1 MRARPPPMNARLR
14 AIDQRSLPSMQGW
27 LKRWILPEG
36 AGARP
41 MRGTLVQRVA
51 AARGIAGD
59 ALAGFTAPTFDHLK
73 PPDDLFGAVEV
84 GARLSSAVRAGKR
97 IAIFGDY
104 DADGMC
110 AAAILVHLI
119 RHVQGGEAPRVF
131 IPERATEGYGLS
143 MESVRRLAVDG
154 AQVLVS
160 VDCGI
165 TALDEVALARDLG
178 LEVLITDHHAAR
190 SDGRLPDAHA
200 IAHPA
205 FGGGDG
211 TLCGAAVA
219 WKVGLAFC
227 RAWCGSDHVTP
238 ELRELLVETLA
249 LAAFG
254 TVADIVPLVG
264 ENRVITRLGMARI
277 ARSGLPGL
285 RALAEQAGIG
295 PKDSVDS
302 ERISFGLA
310 PILNA
315 CGRLGS
321 AMDGMQLL
329 ALPHMVDGTDASH
342 ERQAAQWVQ
351 RFAALNERRKAEE
364 REIFEQALERQEEG
378 LGAARGAC
386 VLADPL
392 WSRGIVGTACARL
405 ADRLHVPV
413 VLMQLGGGMA
423 HGSARSIDGYS
434 ILGGL
439 EACAEHLER
448 FGGHAAAAGVAVAEG
463 NVMAFREALSAH
475 AAAHRP
481 ATAGPSVRADV
492 KLVGGDISAES
503 FAAVQALG
511 PFGRGF
517 PAPTVWAQDAVIT
530 STPRIFGKDRDHI
543 SFFVRLGDLPTAEIS
558 CIWWRQASQS
568 PRLTRGLGVQII
580 GSPQVDSWS
589 GRHRPALQLADVA
602 DCA

>member
-1 MRARPPPMNARLR
+1 MLR
-14 AIDQRSLPSMQGW
+14 SHRRSLLAMQGW
-27 LKRWILPEG
+27 LKRWTLPDG
-36 AGARP
+36 AAALP
-41 MRGTLVQRVA
+41 LRGSLLQRIA
-51 AARGIAGD
+51 SARGIEAGE
-59 ALAGFTAPTFDHLK
+59 LAGFTSPTFDHLK
-73 PPDDLFGAVEV
+73 PPEDLAGAVEV
-84 GARLSSAVRAGKR
+84 GARLAAAVRANKR

-110 AAAILVHLI
+110 AAAILVHLF
-119 RHVQGGEAPRVF
+119 REVQGGESPRVY

-143 MESVRRLAVDG
+143 SEAVRQLAAEGV
-154 AQVLVS
+154 QLIVT

-165 TALDEVALARDLG
+165 TALEEVALARDLG

-190 SDGRLPDAHA
+190 SDGRLPNAHA
-200 IAHPA
+200 TAHPA
-205 FGGGDG
+205 LGGGDG

-227 RAWCGSDHVTP
+227 RAWCGQNFVTP

-264 ENRVITRLGMARI
+264 ENRIITRLGMARI
-277 ARSGLPGL
+277 AQSSLPGL

-295 PKDSVDS
+295 PQDLVDS
-302 ERISFGLA
+302 ARISFGIA

-321 AMDGMQLL
+321 AMEGLHLL
-329 ALPHMVDGTDASH
+329 ALPRMSDGTDAAN
-342 ERQAAQWVQ
+342 ERQAVQ
-351 RFAALNERRKAEE
+351 FVRRFAALNERRKAEE
-364 REIFEQALERQEEG
+364 REIFEQALERLDEG
-378 LGAARGAC
+378 LGTVRGAC

-405 ADRLHVPV
+405 VEHLHVPV
-413 VLMQLGGGMA
+413 VLMQLDGGMA

-439 EACAEHLER
+439 EACEEHLER
-448 FGGHAAAAGVAVAEG
+448 FGGHAAAAGVAISAA
-463 NVMAFREALSAH
+463 NIAAFREALSAH

-481 ATAGPSVRADV
+481 PSAGPSVRADV
-492 KLVGGDISAES
+492 CLVGSDVSAEA
-503 FAAVQALG
+503 FAAVQQLG

-517 PAPTVWAQDAVIT
+517 PSPTVWAHDAIVT
-530 STPRIFGKDRDHI
+530 SQPRIFGKERDHI
-543 SFFVRLGDLPTAEIS
+543 SFFVRLGDSQTAELA
-558 CIWWRQASQS
+558 CTWWRQAAQS
-568 PRLTRGLGVQII
+568 HRLTRGLGIQII
-580 GSPQVDSWS
+580 GSPQIDSWS
-589 GRHRPALQLADVA
+589 GRNRPALQVADVA
-602 DCA
+602 DRG

>member
-1 MRARPPPMNARLR
+1 
-14 AIDQRSLPSMQGW
+14 MQGW
-27 LKRWILPEG
+27 LKRWILPDG
-36 AGARP
+36 AAARP
-41 MRGTLVQRVA
+41 TRGTLLQRVA
-51 AARGIAGD
+51 AARGIDAD

-73 PPDDLFGAVEV
+73 PPEDLFGAVEV
-84 GARLSSAVRAGKR
+84 GGRLADAVRAGKR

-119 RHVQGGEAPRVF
+119 RHVRGGDAPRVY

-143 MESVRRLAVDG
+143 LEAVRQLAADG
-154 AQVLVS
+154 AQLIVT

-165 TALDEVALARDLG
+165 TALEEVAVARDLG

-190 SDGRLPDAHA
+190 SDGRLPNAHA
-200 IAHPA
+200 IAHPSL
-205 FGGGDG
+205 GGGDG

-227 RAWCGSDHVTP
+227 RAWCGNDRVTP
-238 ELRELLVETLA
+238 ELREMLVETLA

-254 TVADIVPLVG
+254 TVADIVPLIG
-264 ENRVITRLGMARI
+264 ENRIITRLGMARI
-277 ARSGLPGL
+277 ARSSLPGL

-295 PKDSVDS
+295 PQDHVDS
-302 ERISFGLA
+302 ERISFGIA

-329 ALPHMVDGTDASH
+329 ALPRMVDGTDAAS
-342 ERQAAQWVQ
+342 ERQAVQ
-351 RFAALNERRKAEE
+351 SVRRFAALNEQRKAEE
-364 REIFEQALERQEEG
+364 REIFEQALERQDEG

-386 VLADPL
+386 VLDDPL

-413 VLMQLGGGMA
+413 VLMQSGGGMA
-423 HGSARSIDGYS
+423 YGSARSIDGYS

-439 EACAEHLER
+439 ETCAEHLER
-448 FGGHAAAAGVAVAEG
+448 FGGHAAAAGVAVSERKIA
-463 NVMAFREALSAH
+463 AFREALSAH

-481 ATAGPSVRADV
+481 PNAGPSVRADV
-492 KLVGGDISAES
+492 CLVGSDISAES
-503 FAAVQALG
+503 FAAVQQLG

-517 PAPTVWAQDAVIT
+517 PSPTVWAHDAVIT

-543 SFFVRLGDLPTAEIS
+543 SFFVRLGDSPTAELS
-558 CIWWRQASQS
+558 CTWWRQAAQS
-568 PRLTRGLGVQII
+568 KRLTRGLGIQII
-580 GSPQVDSWS
+580 GSPQVDTWS
-589 GRHRPALQLADVA
+589 GRNRPALQVADVA
-602 DCA
+602 DRV

>member
-1 MRARPPPMNARLR
+1 MRAYGWSMAALHR
-14 AIDQRSLPSMQGW
+14 RSLPAMQGW
-27 LKRWILPEG
+27 LKRWTLPDG
-36 AGARP
+36 AAARP
-41 MRGTLVQRVA
+41 TRGSLVQRIA
-51 AARGIAGD
+51 AARGID
-59 ALAGFTAPTFDHLK
+59 ADCLDAFAAPTFDHLK
-73 PPDDLFGAVEV
+73 PSEDLCGAVEV
-84 GARLSSAVRAGKR
+84 GDRLANAVRAGKH

-110 AAAILVHLI
+110 AAAILVHLL
-119 RHVQGGEAPRVF
+119 REVQGGESPRVY

-143 MESVRRLAVDG
+143 LEAVRQLAADG
-154 AQVLVS
+154 SNLIVT

-165 TALDEVALARDLG
+165 TALEEVELAREMG
-178 LEVLITDHHAAR
+178 MEVLITDHHTAR
-190 SDGRLPDAHA
+190 SDGRLPNAHA

-205 FGGGDG
+205 LGGGDG

-227 RAWCGSDHVTP
+227 RAWCGSDRVTP

-264 ENRVITRLGMARI
+264 ENRVITRLGLSRI
-277 ARSGLPGL
+277 ARSSLPGL
-285 RALAEQAGIG
+285 RALAVQAGIG
-295 PKDSVDS
+295 PHDRVDS
-302 ERISFGLA
+302 ERISFGIA

-321 AMDGMQLL
+321 AMDGMHLL
-329 ALPHMVDGTDASH
+329 ALPRASDGVDAAS
-342 ERQAAQWVQ
+342 ERLALESVR

-364 REIFEQALERQEEG
+364 RETFEQALDRQDEG

-392 WSRGIVGTACARL
+392 WSRGIVGTASARL
-405 ADRLHVPV
+405 AERLHVPV
-413 VLMQLGGGMA
+413 VLMQCDGGTA

-439 EACAEHLER
+439 EACASHLGR
-448 FGGHAAAAGVAVAEG
+448 FGGHAAAAGVSVPESQIG
-463 NVMAFREALSAH
+463 AFREALSAH

-481 ATAGPSVRADV
+481 PNAGPSARADV
-492 KLVGGDISAES
+492 CLVGSDVSAES
-503 FAAVQALG
+503 FAAVQQLG

-517 PAPTVWAQDAVIT
+517 PSPTVWAHDAVIT
-530 STPRIFGKDRDHI
+530 STPRIFGKDHDHI
-543 SFFVRLGDLPTAEIS
+543 SFFVRIGDSSPSELS
-558 CIWWRQASQS
+558 CTWWRQAAQS
-568 PRLTRGLGVQII
+568 GRLTRGLGIQLI
-580 GSPQVDSWS
+580 GSPQVDTWS
-589 GRHRPALQLADVA
+589 GRNRPALQLVDVA
-602 DCA
+602 DRA

>member
-1 MRARPPPMNARLR
+1 MRLGHR
-14 AIDQRSLPSMQGW
+14 RSLRPMQGW
-27 LKRWILPEG
+27 LKRWILPGG
-36 AGARP
+36 AAARP

-51 AARGIAGD
+51 AARGIDAD
-59 ALAGFTAPTFDHLK
+59 ALAGFTAPTFEHLK
-73 PPDDLFGAVEV
+73 PPEDLFGAVEV
-84 GARLSSAVRAGKR
+84 GERIAAGLRTGKR

-119 RHVQGGEAPRVF
+119 RHVLGGEEPLVH
-131 IPERATEGYGLS
+131 IPARATEGYGLS
-143 MESVRRLAVDG
+143 VDAVRQLAAAG
-154 AQVLVS
+154 AQMIVT

-165 TALDEVALARDLG
+165 TALDEVAVARELG
-178 LEVLITDHHAAR
+178 LEVLITDHHTAR
-190 SDGRLPDAHA
+190 SDGRLPSAHA

-227 RAWCGSDHVTP
+227 RAWCGNDRVTP

-264 ENRVITRLGMARI
+264 ENRIITRLGMARI
-277 ARSGLPGL
+277 ARSSLPGL

-295 PKDSVDS
+295 PQDRVDS
-302 ERISFGLA
+302 ERISFGIA

-329 ALPHMVDGTDASH
+329 ALPRMVDGTDASR
-342 ERQAAQWVQ
+342 ERQAVQ
-351 RFAALNERRKAEE
+351 FVRRFVALNERRKTEE
-364 REIFEQALERQEEG
+364 REIFEQALERQAEG

-392 WSRGIVGTACARL
+392 WPRGIVGTACARL
-405 ADRLHVPV
+405 AERLHVPV
-413 VLMQLGGGMA
+413 VLMQSAKGMA

-448 FGGHAAAAGVAVAEG
+448 FGGHAAAAGVALSEAKVD
-463 NVMAFREALSAH
+463 AFRESLSAH

-481 ATAGPSVRADV
+481 PDAGPSVRADV
-492 KLVGGDISAES
+492 CLMGSDVSSES
-503 FAAVQALG
+503 FAAVQQLG

-517 PAPTVWAQDAVIT
+517 PTPTVYASDAVIT

-543 SFFVRLGDLPTAEIS
+543 SFFVRLGDSPTAEVS
-558 CIWWRQASQS
+558 CTWWRQAVQS
-568 PRLTRGLGVQII
+568 GRLSRGLGVQII

-589 GRHRPALQLADVA
+589 GRNRPALQLADVA
-602 DCA
+602 DRV